1 MRSSNREQFK
11 RLLRILAALSITAG
25 FAWLFWRVWKEQ
37 YNEAMKERF
46 FFYGNVLMLIT
57 YVIIYI
63 VCTKSFNGFRIG
75 YHKILNIFGSQV
87 LGITLANILTFI
99 EISLVSH
106 GRLSPQ
112 PIIKMTIIQYAAA
125 GVWSFAFT
133 KIFANIYPPRKMLI
147 IYGNKSA
154 NELVKK
160 MSSRVD
166 KYIINESISCEE
178 DISLIKERILD
189 HEAVI
194 INDIP
199 SELKNQLIK
208 FTFENDIR
216 TYLNPKLSDIV
227 VRSAEN
233 CDLFDTPLLLSRN
246 VGLPADQ
253 RFLKRLIDLVLGL
266 LFLII
271 ASPVMLVVALLIK
284 LYDGGPVIYEQE
296 RLTEGGKVFK
306 VKKFRSMIV
315 NAEKN
320 GAKLADKSDDRIT
333 PVGKFIRRTR
343 LDELPQLLNIIKGDM
358 SLVGPRPERPE
369 LAAKYEQTMPEFR
382 FRLKAKAG
390 LTGYAQVFGKYN
402 TTPYDKLKFDLMYIE
417 KRSVLLDLKLILM
430 TVKIVFLPESTE
442 GVDGDLITTERE
454 NHNVHSREEV
464 ENIIK

>member
-133 KIFANIYPPRKMLI
+133 KIFANIYPPRKMMI